1 MTRKRKRPWPL
12 AEMTRGCGCGAAAA
26 VLVPGSC
33 AEDQPHRRLRE
44 VQSAR
49 LPAAGGVSSRKRGR
63 ESRSQMEGARGILCA
78 DGGCLGDVLTEKGL
92 VALKE
97 PVAHVQLACSAQY
110 CAFPA
115 DGNTLCVWSTEDP
128 SHQPLTLGGHHEP
141 VTAVAFGN
149 AASPCLLC
157 SASRD
162 HVITWRLHECR
173 QKALQGLTPRGL
185 VVGTLLG
192 KVLCLRLSPDDRAA
206 AVCAGKKIFVLDT
219 ASRST
224 LAKLEGHRGAVTAAE
239 FCPWRTRVIVSVSE
253 DRSFKVWDYH
263 VESLIYSSSVLT
275 ASPLL
280 SLLIHAGSRQL
291 VTGCAHGQL
300 WIFSLVEGHHYR
312 CVTRVDLKKKRE
324 SFSRRTESRLCS
336 LPDSPHPST
345 DGLEEGEEAEA
356 SLPVLGLASCDLSV
370 MLPAGRAGQSSEN
383 AVCLWIG
390 SSVGLFLFNLASFE
404 LEAALH
410 YKDFRSL
417 SIRVAGSCAVESGA
431 GGDKAVCLLTSLF
444 GHKIALLEIHVAALV
459 TSQWRHA
466 AGRGLSVLPRAHVLS
481 TSPLRFRPAEERAQP
496 ALQAPS
502 GSAVQRAVK
511 DRPLVFH
518 SKVRSSGYAS
528 TPRTTMFLPKTNTRS
543 SGGRSLPRS
552 HGHSKEYPLEL
563 SLPTRVHKQLVLAH
577 GPPAA
582 ATCVQYSGDGR
593 WLACGLAN
601 HLSLVLRADLA
612 GTPTVFSGHDGPVST
627 VCWSQDSRWLLSA
640 SQDGTLRLWLL
651 RRAEHVLCVGRD
663 MFSKPV
669 GSAQFYYLDAFILS
683 SSGPELQLLRHHM
696 DASQDEIRRY
706 RRKSWCRRVFRLR
719 TTGATGITSL
729 SAANDFYSY
738 LVLAAGRNRTLE
750 VFDLNAARSAAVVVG
765 AHSRPVHQICQNKGS
780 SFTTL
785 QPLLYNL
792 FATTAA
798 GDGVKLWDVRTLRCE
813 RCFEGHPNHGY
824 PCGIAFSPCGRYVAS
839 GADDRHVYMY
849 DVGSSTFSHRLA
861 GHTDTVTGVAFS
873 PSVPQASPAPGDQSP
888 VPFPSCWQACLW
900 SRRGT
905 FSDWLFH
912 AAASSQDPPFP
923 SAVLGPGRAPIRS
936 ALYPRRRAVSACM
949 TAWQLLGTVAA
960 CVRSQELPDPCPDGP
975 LRLTGHCPS
984 PLAGGAVRVSRR
996 GCASLARGRA
1006 RSGRAAR
1013 PVARA
1018 SSP

>member
-1 MTRKRKRPWPL
+1 M
-12 AEMTRGCGCGAAAA
+12 
-26 VLVPGSC
+26 
-33 AEDQPHRRLRE
+33 ED
-44 VQSAR
+44 
-49 LPAAGGVSSRKRGR
+49 
-63 ESRSQMEGARGILCA
+63 ARGILCA
-78 DGGCLGDVLTEKGL
+78 DARCLGDVVTEKGL

-97 PVAHVQLACSAQY
+97 PVAHVQLACRAQY

-128 SHQPLTLGGHHEP
+128 SYQPLTLGGHHEP

-149 AASPCLLC
+149 AASPLLLC

-162 HVITWRLHECR
+162 HVITWRLDECR
-173 QKALQGLTPRGL
+173 QEALQGRTPRGL

-219 ASRST
+219 ESQST
-224 LAKLEGHRGAVTAAE
+224 LAELEGHRGAVTAAE
-239 FCPWRTRVIVSVSE
+239 FCPWQTRIVVSVSE
-253 DRSFKVWDYH
+253 DRSFKVWDH
-263 VESLIYSSSVLT
+263 HMGSLIYNSSVLT

-291 VTGCAHGQL
+291 VTGCACGQL
-300 WIFSLVEGHHYR
+300 WIFSLAEGHHYR

-324 SFSRRTESRLCS
+324 SFSRRIESRLCS
-336 LPDSPHPST
+336 LPGGRDPALGTELNSAVPGTPPFLLTGLTYGVCSAFIISVSVVCKCEDSPQ
-345 DGLEEGEEAEA
+345 EVEA
-356 SLPVLGLASCDLSV
+356 SLPVLSLASCDLSV
-370 MLPAGRAGQSSEN
+370 ILPAECGGLSSAN

-390 SSVGLFLFNLASFE
+390 SSVGLFLLSLASFE

-417 SIRVAGSCAVESGA
+417 SIRVTGSCAVESRA

-459 TSQWRHA
+459 TSQRRHA

-481 TSPLRFRPAEERAQP
+481 TSPLRFRPAEDRVQP
-496 ALQAPS
+496 APQAPS
-502 GSAVQRAVK
+502 GSGALSSSRSPAATSGACLTAVRSAVK

-528 TPRTTMFLPKTNTRS
+528 TPRPRGPAAPAADAEPVALARGQAASPASPILMALGTARCRVCCLLRAAGVGWGRGCAPCNPEARHPVSRHYWGLVSSSEEQASTRRPFSHCQLGENEVARVDGERPAFPTPRFVSYLTRNSLDLHGPAVS
-543 SGGRSLPRS
+543 S
-552 HGHSKEYPLEL
+552 SKEYPLEL
-563 SLPTRVHKQLVLAH
+563 SVPTRVQKQLVLAH

-601 HLSLVLRADLA
+601 HLSLVLRADLT
-612 GTPTVFSGHDGPVST
+612 GTPTVLSGHDGLVST
-627 VCWSQDSRWLLSA
+627 VCWSLDGRWLLSA
-640 SQDGTLRLWLL
+640 SRDGTLRLWSL

-663 MFSKPV
+663 LFSKPV

-683 SSGPELQLLRHHM
+683 SSGPELQLLRHHV
-696 DASQDEIRRY
+696 DDSEDEIRRY
-706 RRKSWCRRVFRLR
+706 RQKSWCRRVFRLR

-729 SAANDFYSY
+729 SAVNDFYSY

-750 VFDLNAARSAAVVVG
+750 VFDLNAARSAAMIVE

-780 SFTTL
+780 SFTTQ

-792 FATTAA
+792 FATTAT

-839 GADDRHVYMY
+839 GAEDRHVYIY

-873 PSVPQASPAPGDQSP
+873 PSVPQLA
-888 VPFPSCWQACLW
+888 
-900 SRRGT
+900 T
-905 FSDWLFH
+905 
-912 AAASSQDPPFP
+912 
-923 SAVLGPGRAPIRS
+923 
-936 ALYPRRRAVSACM
+936 VSLDGNL
-949 TAWQLLGTVAA
+949 QL
-960 CVRSQELPDPCPDGP
+960 S
-975 LRLTGHCPS
+975 
-984 PLAGGAVRVSRR
+984 GAEN
-996 GCASLARGRA
+996 
-1006 RSGRAAR
+1006 
-1013 PVARA
+1013 
-1018 SSP
+1018 

>member
-336 LPDSPHPST
+336 LPEDSPHPST

-466 AGRGLSVLPRAHVLS
+466 AGRGLSVLP
-481 TSPLRFRPAEERAQP
+481 
-496 ALQAPS
+496 
-502 GSAVQRAVK
+502 
-511 DRPLVFH
+511 
-518 SKVRSSGYAS
+518 
-528 TPRTTMFLPKTNTRS
+528 
-543 SGGRSLPRS
+543 
-552 HGHSKEYPLEL
+552 
-563 SLPTRVHKQLVLAH
+563 
-577 GPPAA
+577 
-582 ATCVQYSGDGR
+582 
-593 WLACGLAN
+593 
-601 HLSLVLRADLA
+601 
-612 GTPTVFSGHDGPVST
+612 
-627 VCWSQDSRWLLSA
+627 
-640 SQDGTLRLWLL
+640 
-651 RRAEHVLCVGRD
+651 
-663 MFSKPV
+663 
-669 GSAQFYYLDAFILS
+669 
-683 SSGPELQLLRHHM
+683 
-696 DASQDEIRRY
+696 RY

>member
-336 LPDSPHPST
+336 LPEDSPHPST

-873 PSVPQASPAPGDQSP
+873 PSVPQVYLFARERVCVREVGRGRGREHLKQTPAEHGAPCGSGSHHPEILTGAETKSQVPHGASQAPPAPLRNFRKC
-888 VPFPSCWQACLW
+888 VPDTLIGIC
-900 SRRGT
+900 
-905 FSDWLFH
+905 
-912 AAASSQDPPFP
+912 
-923 SAVLGPGRAPIRS
+923 
-936 ALYPRRRAVSACM
+936 
-949 TAWQLLGTVAA
+949 VA
-960 CVRSQELPDPCPDGP
+960 
-975 LRLTGHCPS
+975 
-984 PLAGGAVRVSRR
+984 RVSPNLWFVYL
-996 GCASLARGRA
+996 CCNV
-1006 RSGRAAR
+1006 
-1013 PVARA
+1013 P
-1018 SSP
+1018 